1 MLAISLAA
9 LLLICPQTTSAIQDN
24 AQDQASQAQASQTS
38 NAAQANPSKAETSP
52 KDALPDTDPAAMNQP
67 PNGSQGVLV
76 NGNARRMP
84 DSEIQKKLAES
95 RARNEPHRQAA
106 MRINEMAAN
115 IHSEKDARVLVDS
128 IAEEL
133 TNHKHLLWAALKYR
147 HHVARAE
154 FEAVSDPANLIPD
167 QRIADIWNE
176 YVREI
181 DAPDEG
187 LVTQEEV
194 HRLRSGRYRMSKLM
208 WLREQGQTIWTM
220 PNVHAVAKNGMI
232 ADGGRP
238 LEMLDILNRLYSS
251 FPEIVFARDRMREQN
266 SSPSSTTEIAP
277 RFVSRIGSGRGPA
290 SSISIVTMPADPIR
304 RAEARYQKE
313 HGETAYR
320 QLLER
325 LFDELFPPQ

>member
-9 LLLICPQTTSAIQDN
+9 LLLIGPPRQANSAPEN
-24 AQDQASQAQASQTS
+24 PNQDQAIAKDSVHLDSAKSQMPA
-38 NAAQANPSKAETSP
+38 
-52 KDALPDTDPAAMNQP
+52 KDVPPETDPAAMNQTP
-67 PNGSQGVLV
+67 IRSQGVLV
-76 NGNARRMP
+76 NGNPKQISRPEM
-84 DSEIQKKLAES
+84 QKKIAEA

-106 MRINEMAAN
+106 IRINEMAAN
-115 IHSEKDARVLVDS
+115 IHSEKDARSLVDA

-147 HHVARAE
+147 HRVAHAE
-154 FEAVSDPANLIPD
+154 FEAVSDPANLISD

-181 DAPDEG
+181 DAPEES

-194 HRLRSGRYRMSKLM
+194 HRLRTGRYRMSKMM
-208 WLREQGQTIWTM
+208 WSREYGQSIWTM
-220 PNVHAVAKNGMI
+220 PNVRAVAENGMI
-232 ADGGRP
+232 TDGGRP
-238 LEMLDILNRLYSS
+238 LEMLDVLNHLYNNYSELLFARERIQKGTTTPVALPQPAPEGGSPRVVVTSS
-251 FPEIVFARDRMREQN
+251 FLTA
-266 SSPSSTTEIAP
+266 
-277 RFVSRIGSGRGPA
+277 
-290 SSISIVTMPADPIR
+290 MPPDPIR
-304 RAEARYQKE
+304 PAEARYQQE